1 MSGESDKG
9 QPILGPAILLAGL
22 LTLVFQWRA
31 IDALPAD
38 WQALAWPVALVV
50 IALLAGQL
58 ALRLIGA
65 ALKLPRLLKMLGKK
79 TSHGSARWATKKDA
93 RRAGLH
99 KGKGLFLGV
108 HEARVIRYDN
118 EAHTLVVA
126 PTGAGKTVTFVM
138 QQLLL
143 LPESMLVTDMKGE
156 LAVQTA
162 QYRHDQFGHRVV
174 TLHPLPGFGLSED
187 AYNVCQIVLDALA
200 DSPQDA
206 IADARAIALQ
216 LLRDPPQRDQNQ
228 HFRQGGRSA
237 IVVAILG
244 LAIRSPH
251 ECGLPHVQRM
261 VTDVPVFLAMLKDLR
276 EESALAG
283 DVAALAES
291 LLACAESTPKEF
303 QSFLNGAAQALAPYA
318 PSGRLA
324 RLSNRCTFRFHDL
337 KDPSQPMTIYI
348 GGDMTRR
355 AVFTEWIALLNWA
368 AMVELQRSRSLRPVT
383 MLLDEAANFGI
394 EALPSML
401 TILRGYKVRVIIIVQ
416 EAEDLVRLYGRE
428 QTAVIRANC
437 KVQVYFGNMSPETA
451 ERLQPVLGNETVEAP
466 SFGLSTGPDF
476 SLSENRGFVGRPLK
490 TASELRQLE
499 DGVQIVIV
507 GNLPPLLCHAIGYH
521 ETWPQRGLVAPNP
534 LHGPERFKGDLKV
547 CLWPMPLVFGAAAR
561 LLVPQVPNVWLKAAK
576 ILFMRSLLPTARLAM
591 IAAPFCLLYAWGTP
605 HLRVAYRAY
614 GPHDA
619 PVYVWCDYLGWHSYR
634 TAGPSCPLIVWRKS
648 QT

>member
-1 MSGESDKG
+1 MSGESNKG

-22 LTLVFQWRA
+22 LYVVFEASA
-31 IDALPAD
+31 IDALPSD
-38 WQALAWPVALVV
+38 WQAVIWPVALTA

-58 ALRLIGA
+58 FLRLIGA

-79 TSHGSARWATKKDA
+79 TSHGSARWATRQDA

-108 HEARVIRYDN
+108 HEGHVIRYDN

-143 LPESMLVTDMKGE
+143 SPESMLVTDMKGE
-156 LAVQTA
+156 LAVQSA
-162 QYRHDQFGHRVV
+162 QYRHDHFGHRVV
-174 TLHPLPGFGLSED
+174 TLNPPSGYGLSED
-187 AYNVCQIVLDALA
+187 AYNVCEIVLDALA

-206 IADARAIALQ
+206 IADARAIAFQ
-216 LLRDPPQRDQNQ
+216 LLRDPPQRDKNQ
-228 HFRQGGRSA
+228 HFRDGGRA
-237 IVVAILG
+237 VIVITILG

-251 ECGLPHVQRM
+251 ECSLPRVQRM

-276 EESALAG
+276 VE
-283 DVAALAES
+283 AALEGDIAAMAEYM
-291 LLACAESTPKEF
+291 LACSANTPTEF

-401 TILRGYKVRVIIIVQ
+401 TILRGYKVRVVIIVQ

-466 SFGLSTGPDF
+466 SFGVPSGPG
-476 SLSENRGFVGRPLK
+476 SVISENRGFVGRALK

-499 DGVQIVIV
+499 DGVQIVII

-547 CLWPMPLVFGAAAR
+547 CLWPVPLVFGAATR
-561 LLVPQVPNVWLKAAK
+561 LLTPRERGVWRRAAK
-576 ILFMRSLLPTARLAM
+576 VLLTRSLLPTARLAM
-591 IAAPFCLLYAWGTP
+591 IATPFCLLYAWGTP

-619 PVYVWCDYLGWHSYR
+619 PVYVWCDYLGWHSHR

-648 QT
+648 RT